1 MALFSFLQILYQKL
15 FLLVHDLDIVFL
27 DFLHNRLL
35 KVLFLVVSLILLFI
49 ILDPHLLELF
59 PVLPA
64 QLLLVFYFQ
73 INLRFVL
80 PFRHKRL

>member
-15 FLLVHDLDIVFL
+15 FLLVHDFDVIFL
-27 DFLHNRLL
+27 DFLYNRLL
-35 KVLFLVVSLILLFI
+35 KVLFLVVSLVLLFI
-49 ILDPHLLELF
+49 LLDPHLLKLF

-80 PFRHKRL
+80 PF